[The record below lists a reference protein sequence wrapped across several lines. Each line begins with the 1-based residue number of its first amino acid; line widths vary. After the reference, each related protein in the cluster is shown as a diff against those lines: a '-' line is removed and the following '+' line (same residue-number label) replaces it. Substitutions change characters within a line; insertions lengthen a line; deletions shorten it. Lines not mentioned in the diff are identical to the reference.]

1 MTVNTNT
8 NLSTLPFAP
17 AIRTAQAEAQAAPAV
32 PVDSKGAPAE
42 NRKSIFDAAKQGAH
56 RTAAAWAEDVG
67 NVGAGIGGLT
77 LMTLG
82 LYGGVI
88 GGALAG
94 GILGGGFAGPVAS
107 ALSSGGAWNFLS
119 TGLSTVGAVGKGGM
133 ILGGLAGMAGGWRA
147 GSKLGEVAAKPVP
160 YLLGLAPGAV
170 KGTIDHLRDEAGVP
184 ARQRPVEER
193 EERPEV
199 PEKAKGAVK
208 LAGQILGGGALLAG
222 LAGGGAIGAGI
233 ATGASLTQGLIASN
247 LNFTALAGSAAVGA
261 GIGAVVFG
269 GILFVGGMTIVEG
282 LSKGV
287 REIRYR
293 FAQGRE
299 YIEQGKKEAALDK
312 IEKDVEKSEKDLA
325 TEKAAAERNQAERSQ
340 AVSNRDQ
347 GVAQVRA
354 RTAELTTNEESLVL
368 GRTDEL
374 YDGKK
379 KELGDFET
387 FLDNRKSHLDS
398 ENARITQKEADVP
411 GLTREEATRRRETH
425 RAQNQGEY
433 DRRKAGLENREGNL
447 KGQEQAIPQTVQG
460 MVEKELQPLRNE
472 RDRLLQEARN
482 DRSEASRLDGQ
493 ASADNMRV
501 PILLGQASSDRSRAN
516 SVESENSRLG
526 SEVSSLRSTVSSK
539 ESELSRIRREREDR
553 ERREREQREAED
565 RRRRQEEED
574 RRRRDDSNHGGGHGR
589 RDDSNYGGGHG
600 RREESRY

>member
-17 AIRTAQAEAQAAPAV
+17 AIRTAAADAAAAAG
-32 PVDSKGAPAE
+32 PVDGKGAPVE
-42 NRKSIFDAAKQGAH
+42 NRKSIFDAAKAGAH
-56 RTAAAWAEDVG
+56 KTGAAWAEDVG
-67 NVGAGIGGLT
+67 TVGAGIGGLT

-94 GILGGGFAGPVAS
+94 GILGGGFAGPVAA

-119 TGLSTVGAVGKGGM
+119 TGLSTVGAVGKAGM
-133 ILGGLAGMAGGWRA
+133 VLGGLAGMAGGWRA

-184 ARQRPVEER
+184 ARQRPVHER

-222 LAGGGAIGAGI
+222 LAGGGAIGAGV
-233 ATGASLTQGLIASN
+233 ATGASLAQGLIASN

-261 GIGAVVFG
+261 AVGAAIFG

-282 LSKGV
+282 ISKGV
-287 REIRYR
+287 REVRYR

-312 IEKDVEKSEKDLA
+312 IETDVVKSEQDLA
-325 TEKAAAERNQAERSQ
+325 TEKAAAERNQRQRAE
-340 AVSNRDQ
+340 
-347 GVAQVRA
+347 GVAQRDAAVGQTRE
-354 RTAELTTNEESLVL
+354 RTAELTKNEESLVL

-398 ENARITQKEADVP
+398 ENDRITQKEADVP

-433 DRRKAGLENREGNL
+433 DRRKAGLEGRESNL
-447 KGQEQAIPQTVQG
+447 KGQEQAIPQTVEG
-460 MVEKELQPLRNE
+460 MVQKELQPLRNE

-482 DRSEASRLDGQ
+482 DRSEAARLEGQ
-493 ASADNMRV
+493 ANADNMRV

-516 SVESENSRLG
+516 SIESDNSRLS

-539 ESELSRIRREREDR
+539 ESELSRVRREREDR
-553 ERREREQREAED
+553 ERRERQERERREAE
-565 RRRRQEEED
+565 E
-574 RRRRDDSNHGGGHGR
+574 RRRRDESNHGGGHGR
-589 RDDSNYGGGHG
+589 RDESNHGGGHG
-600 RREESRY
+600 RRENSRY